1 VKCYYTARLLL
12 GTIELVL
19 VVPQLVPVLHL
30 EERLSVGDTELGDH
44 HTRSEHRPVQ
54 PDVVVVGPLKDPPV
68 LEVAVKGLVARPRHQ
83 LHPEI
88 SPGITV
94 IVEALDLV
102 GVPHVAVVSLNAFAW
117 QEVAGEGVEEDLDVR
132 PGTGGVRPF
141 HPNKIALQDIN
152 PELVLERG
160 LARIL
165 VGTEGVP
172 LLGDPLLLD
181 AEVGAIDCHKTII
194 QLVIDK
200 TTVEINL

>member
-1 VKCYYTARLLL
+1 MKCYYTARLLL
-12 GTIELVL
+12 GTIRLVL

-30 EERLSVGDTELGDH
+30 EERLSVGNTELGDH
-44 HTRSEHRPVQ
+44 RTRSEHHPVQ
-54 PDVVVVGPLKDPPV
+54 PDVVAVGPLKDPPV
-68 LEVAVKGLVARPRHQ
+68 LEAAGKGLVARPCRR

-94 IVEALDLV
+94 VVGALDLV
-102 GVPHVAVVSLNAFAW
+102 RVPHVAVVGLNAFAR
-117 QEVAGEGVEEDLDVR
+117 QEAAGKGVEEDLDVR
-132 PGTGGVRPF
+132 PGTSRVRPF
-141 HPNKIALQDIN
+141 HPNKIALQDID
-152 PELVLERG
+152 PELVSERG
-160 LARIL
+160 LARVL

-200 TTVEINL
+200 TAVEINL